1 MKRQQGSVI
10 LHSLLLFLI
19 LGVLIFPVFP
29 MVLSGMGSNDV
40 ARSLVFTESS
50 PVSSGKPIFQKG
62 MSYTAWSRNAYNSSD
77 SDESLALL
85 ADTNTEWVAICV
97 FWYQTNILS
106 HDIHA
111 EPERTPTN
119 ESVAHAISRA
129 HSLGLKVMLKPM
141 VDPLEG
147 EETRLWPPWRGE
159 IPPSPEWF
167 ESYSKFINFFAEFA
181 EQNDVDLFCVGCEF
195 KETTLEKQQW
205 ENIVSGV
212 RERYSGPITYAADW
226 SEFQNIEWWDSLD
239 YVGIDAYF
247 PLSLLEY
254 DPTFE
259 ELKRAWSRYAM
270 EIETWHSTVDKPI
283 IFTEIGYRS
292 GNGANMAPG
301 NYWVKLSVDLQEQ
314 VDCYEAAFQ
323 TLWNK
328 SWFYGFY
335 WWNWETDPN
344 AGGLD
349 DTGYTPQNKPVQD
362 VVTEWYSLSRR
373 VIAIDQT
380 FVSGDKCSVNENQ
393 LVGLHLLWEHNDT
406 DVVEARVY
414 VNETEHVTNGTGW
427 MSFSVSYDTVGKRL
441 WAVTDVRHPEANCYK
456 KTVDDPY
463 IIWDKTEIAEV
474 TVDTNTFGILEV
486 RVKVVYAY
494 DETSATGATTIVN
507 GKLCEEIE
515 PGVYECEI
523 STWNPYPSV
532 TVHVEHS
539 SFPRATKI
547 VSTAHTMNAILYL
560 SLFIIGTSLAALLVV
575 YVYTRSMRR
584 RLWRFE

>member
-19 LGVLIFPVFP
+19 LGVLIFPIFP
-29 MVLSGMGSNDV
+29 MVLSGMVSNDV
-40 ARSLVFTESS
+40 ARSLVFTGSP

-301 NYWVKLSVDLQEQ
+301 NYWVKL
-314 VDCYEAAFQ
+314 
-323 TLWNK
+323 
-328 SWFYGFY
+328 
-335 WWNWETDPN
+335 
-344 AGGLD
+344 
-349 DTGYTPQNKPVQD
+349 
-362 VVTEWYSLSRR
+362 
-373 VIAIDQT
+373 
-380 FVSGDKCSVNENQ
+380 
-393 LVGLHLLWEHNDT
+393 
-406 DVVEARVY
+406 
-414 VNETEHVTNGTGW
+414 
-427 MSFSVSYDTVGKRL
+427 
-441 WAVTDVRHPEANCYK
+441 
-456 KTVDDPY
+456 
-463 IIWDKTEIAEV
+463 
-474 TVDTNTFGILEV
+474 
-486 RVKVVYAY
+486 
-494 DETSATGATTIVN
+494 
-507 GKLCEEIE
+507 
-515 PGVYECEI
+515 
-523 STWNPYPSV
+523 
-532 TVHVEHS
+532 
-539 SFPRATKI
+539 
-547 VSTAHTMNAILYL
+547 L
-560 SLFIIGTSLAALLVV
+560 SLIHI
-575 YVYTRSMRR
+575 
-584 RLWRFE
+584 